1 MTITRRM
8 LKAGTLTRRDLI
20 KRFGFVA
27 FLLTPVARAM
37 GYVAGGT
44 FVGAPRFLMFFKGG
58 SFHPASTNPS
68 SIGNLAGTPIAAL
81 QPHSSDIILFK
92 NMNIHGGSPK
102 TDGYKEEHAAG
113 LIGCTTGNSYHY
125 SKNDS
130 YYAYTDFESIDI
142 TIANHYAATPATAK
156 LPFASLHVGAGA
168 HSDADSVGLGQRY
181 ISWRARQA
189 TDSQY
194 GNAIEPIQD
203 AGQVYD
209 MLMERVNLLCSS
221 SSNQPATDTN
231 KVRAALTRKKSLID
245 FRLNDIAE
253 AKKVLGM
260 DSAHAHQLDG
270 LVDGWREVEKANDA
284 ELAGLD
290 AGTTGGGGSTA
301 PCPTGARPTGNGTK
315 KLNCDDLS
323 PVHDQ
328 MISLIKLAF
337 EWDLTRVVAYTLSG
351 ASSGQSMPSRGVTK
365 AHHTLEHS
373 NDVNG
378 LFTMGTFYAEKFAEL
393 LAALK
398 GINDGNGQTAL
409 YNSAVILGMVC
420 WSNSSS
426 GHYLTDIPF
435 ILAGQ
440 GAGKWQT
447 GRIVDAQKRNNND
460 LLISVQNAC
469 GIASNTFGLA
479 SLCKG
484 PIV

>member
-1 MTITRRM
+1 MMNRRT
-8 LKAGTLTRRDLI
+8 LKQGITRRDLI

-37 GYVAGGT
+37 GYLAGGT

-58 SFHPASTNPS
+58 SFYPASTNPS
-68 SIGNLAGTPIAAL
+68 SISNLAGTPIAPL
-81 QPHSSDIILFK
+81 QPYSSDIILFK
-92 NMNIHGGSPK
+92 GMSIHGGSPK
-102 TDGYKEEHAAG
+102 TDGYQEEHAAG
-113 LIGCTTGNSYHY
+113 LLGCMTGNSYHY

-130 YYAYTDFESIDI
+130 YYAYTDFPSIDVA
-142 TIANHYAATPATAK
+142 IANHYAATPATAG
-156 LPFASLHVGAGA
+156 LPFDSLHIGAGA

-189 TDSQY
+189 GDAQY

-221 SSNQPATDTN
+221 SSNQPAADTS
-231 KVRAALTRKKSLID
+231 KMRAALARKKSLID
-245 FRLNDIAE
+245 FRLADIAE

-270 LVDGWREVEKANDA
+270 LVDGWREVEKANNA
-284 ELAGLD
+284 EIAGLD
-290 AGTTGGGGSTA
+290 AGAAGGTGGGSTA
-301 PCPTGARPTGNGTK
+301 ACPTGARPTGNGTK

-323 PVHDQ
+323 PIHDQ
-328 MISLIKLAF
+328 MIGLVKLAF

-378 LFTMGTFYAEKFAEL
+378 LFTMGTFYAEKFAGL

-409 YNSAVILGMVC
+409 YNSAVILGMEC

-440 GAGKWQT
+440 GAGKFQT

-469 GIASNTFGLA
+469 GIASSTFGLA

>member
-1 MTITRRM
+1 
-8 LKAGTLTRRDLI
+8 
-20 KRFGFVA
+20 
-27 FLLTPVARAM
+27 
-37 GYVAGGT
+37 
-44 FVGAPRFLMFFKGG
+44 MFFKGG
-58 SFHPASTNPS
+58 SFYPASTMPA
-68 SIGNLAGTPIAAL
+68 SISNLASTPIAPL
-81 QPHSSDIILFK
+81 QPYSNDIILFK
-92 NMNIHGGSPK
+92 SMSIHGGSPK

-130 YYAYTDFESIDI
+130 YYAYTDFESIDV
-142 TIANHYAATPATAK
+142 TIANHYAATPATAN
-156 LPFASLHVGAGA
+156 LPFSSLHVGAGA

-189 TDSQY
+189 GDSQY

-209 MLMERVNLLCSS
+209 MLMERVNLLCSG
-221 SSNQPATDTN
+221 SSNQPAGDTT
-231 KVRAALTRKKSLID
+231 KVRAALARKKSLID
-245 FRLNDIAE
+245 FRLADIAE

-270 LVDGWREVEKANDA
+270 LVDGWREVEKANNA
-284 ELAGLD
+284 EIAGLD
-290 AGTTGGGGSTA
+290 SGTTGGGATQ
-301 PCPTGARPTGNGTK
+301 PCPTGTRPTGNGTK

-323 PVHDQ
+323 PIHDQ
-328 MISLIKLAF
+328 MIGLIKMAF

-378 LFTMGTFYAEKFAEL
+378 LFTMGTFYAEKFAGL

-409 YNSAVILGMVC
+409 YNSAVILGMEC

-440 GAGKWQT
+440 GAGKWQS

-469 GIASNTFGLA
+469 GIASSTFGLA

>member
-1 MTITRRM
+1 MTRRT
-8 LKAGTLTRRDLI
+8 LKEGTLTRRDLI

-37 GYVAGGT
+37 GYIAGGT

-68 SIGNLAGTPIAAL
+68 AITSLAGTPIAPL

-142 TIANHYAATPATAK
+142 TIANHYKAMAATAV
-156 LPFASLHVGAGA
+156 LPFSSLHVGAGA

-181 ISWRARQA
+181 ISYRARQA
-189 TDSQY
+189 GDSQY

-209 MLMERVNLLCSS
+209 TLMERVNLLCSGA
-221 SSNQPATDTN
+221 SNQPATDTS
-231 KVRAALTRKKSLID
+231 KLRAALTRKKSLID
-245 FRLNDIAE
+245 FRLADIAD
-253 AKKVLGM
+253 AKRVLGM

-270 LVDGWREVEKANDA
+270 LVDGWREVEKANNA
-284 ELAGLD
+284 ELTAL
-290 AGTTGGGGSTA
+290 GTTPPAGGGGA
-301 PCPTGARPTGNGTK
+301 VQACPKGTRPTGNGTK

-323 PVHDQ
+323 PIHEQ
-328 MISLIKLAF
+328 MIGNIKLAF

-351 ASSGQSMPSRGVTK
+351 ASSGQSMPSRSVTK
-365 AHHTLEHS
+365 AHHSLEHS
-373 NDVNG
+373 NDVAG
-378 LFTMGTFYAEKFAEL
+378 LNIMGNFYAEKFASL
-393 LAALK
+393 LTALK
-398 GINDGNGQTAL
+398 GIDDGGGKTAL
-409 YNSAVILGMVC
+409 YNSAVILGMEC

-440 GAGKWQT
+440 GAGKFQT
-447 GRIVDAQKRNNND
+447 GRIVDAAKRNNND

-469 GIASNTFGLA
+469 GIASTTYGLA

>member
-1 MTITRRM
+1 MTRRD
-8 LKAGTLTRRDLI
+8 LKHGITRRDLI

-37 GYVAGGT
+37 GYLAGGT

-58 SFHPASTNPS
+58 SFYPASTKPA
-68 SIGNLAGTPIAAL
+68 SISDLSATPIAPL
-81 QPHSSDIILFK
+81 QPYSSDIILFK
-92 NMNIHGGSPK
+92 SMNIHGGSPK

-130 YYAYTDFESIDI
+130 YYAYTDFESIDV
-142 TIANHYAATPATAK
+142 TIANHYAATPATAN

-189 TDSQY
+189 GDSQY

-209 MLMERVNLLCSS
+209 MLMERVNLLCSG
-221 SSNQPATDTN
+221 SSNQPAADTT

-245 FRLNDIAE
+245 FRLADIAE

-260 DSAHAHQLDG
+260 DSAYAHQLDG
-270 LVDGWREVEKANDA
+270 LVDGWREVEKANNA
-284 ELAGLD
+284 EIAGLD
-290 AGTTGGGGSTA
+290 SGATGGGTTA
-301 PCPTGARPTGNGTK
+301 PCPTGTRPTGNGTK
-315 KLNCDDLS
+315 QLNCDTLS
-323 PVHDQ
+323 PIHDQ
-328 MISLIKLAF
+328 MIGLIKLAF

-373 NDVNG
+373 NDVDG
-378 LFTMGTFYAEKFAEL
+378 LFTMGTFYAEKFAGL

-409 YNSAVILGMVC
+409 YNSAVILGMEC

-440 GAGKWQT
+440 GAGKWQS

-469 GIASNTFGLA
+469 GIASSTFGLA

>member
-1 MTITRRM
+1 MITRRN
-8 LKAGTLTRRDLI
+8 LKEGITRRDLI

-37 GYVAGGT
+37 GYLAGGT

-58 SFHPASTNPS
+58 SFYPASTNPS
-68 SIGNLAGTPIAAL
+68 SISDLSATPLAPL

-92 NMNIHGGSPK
+92 SMNIHGGSPK

-142 TIANHYAATPATAK
+142 TIANHYKATPATAN
-156 LPFASLHVGAGA
+156 LPFSSLHIGAGA

-221 SSNQPATDTN
+221 SSSQPASDTT
-231 KVRAALTRKKSLID
+231 KVRAALARKKSLID
-245 FRLNDIAE
+245 FRLADIAE

-270 LVDGWREVEKANDA
+270 LVDGWREVEKANNA
-284 ELAGLD
+284 EIAGLD
-290 AGTTGGGGSTA
+290 SGTTGGGSSAG

-328 MISLIKLAF
+328 MIGLIKLAF

-378 LFTMGTFYAEKFAEL
+378 LFTMGTFYAEKFAGL

-409 YNSAVILGMVC
+409 YNSAVVLGMEC

-469 GIASNTFGLA
+469 GIASSTFGLA